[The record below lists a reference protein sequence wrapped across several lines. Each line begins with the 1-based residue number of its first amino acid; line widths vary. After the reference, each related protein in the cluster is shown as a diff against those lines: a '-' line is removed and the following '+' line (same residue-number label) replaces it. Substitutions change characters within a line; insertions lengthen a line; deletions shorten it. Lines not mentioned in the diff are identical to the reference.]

1 MDITWGNPEYFWLL
15 LILIPLIGWYV
26 WRGNR
31 DYASMQVSSLR
42 EYGELPFTWRNYLRH
57 SVFVLK
63 IAALALLIVALARPQ
78 SSKSWADSTTFGI
91 DIVIAQDVSSSMLAE
106 DLKPN
111 RLEAAKNVAKQFV
124 SGRPYDRIGLVVF
137 SGESFTQCP
146 LTSDHAV
153 LINLF
158 RDVKCGII
166 NDGTAIGLGLANAI
180 TRLRD
185 SDGKSKVI
193 ILLTDGV
200 NNQGDIDPQTAAQIA
215 QKYNIRVYTIGM
227 GTQGMAPY
235 PFDTPYGK
243 QYQNVPVEI
252 DESLLKEI
260 ARTTGGAYYRAEST
274 TKLQAIYQ
282 KIDKLE
288 KSKVEIQQFSKKN
301 EEFLPYVLVAA
312 ALMFLSLLLKYT
324 IFRNI
329 P

>member
-15 LILIPLIGWYV
+15 LIIIPLVVWYV

-31 DYASMQVSSLR
+31 DYASIQVSTLR

-57 SVFVLK
+57 SIFALK
-63 IAALALLIVALARPQ
+63 ITALALLIVALARPQ

-111 RLEAAKNVAKQFV
+111 RLEAAKNVAKQFI
-124 SGRPYDRIGLVVF
+124 SGRPYDRIGLVAF

-146 LTSDHAV
+146 ITSDHAV

-193 ILLTDGV
+193 ILLTDGE
-200 NNQGDIDPQTAAQIA
+200 NNQGDIDPTTAAQIA
-215 QKYNIRVYTIGM
+215 QKYNIRVYTIGV
-227 GTQGMAPY
+227 GTEGTAPY

-243 QYQNVPVEI
+243 QYQNVPVQI
-252 DESLLKEI
+252 DEALLKEI
-260 ARTTGGAYYRAEST
+260 ARTTGGAYYRAESA

-288 KSKVEIQQFSKKN
+288 KSKVEIQQYSKKN